1 MWHHECRIC
10 SFKRLS
16 LSIDFIET
24 EVRKTWNDLC
34 QTIFDGKLKESTRI
48 NKKGEA
54 RINAT
59 GVISTEINFLKSKNY
74 EVFLRGSGI
83 DSNNKLFCL
92 CGIDMYH
99 QWIWIKGEY
108 IIYLLEKDNYL

>member
-16 LSIDFIET
+16 FSIDFIET
-24 EVRKTWNDLC
+24 EVRKTWNDLR

-59 GVISTEINFLKSKNY
+59 GVISTEINFPKSKNY
-74 EVFLRGSGI
+74 KVFVRGSGI

-99 QWIWIKGEY
+99 QWIWVKGRVFVDILY
-108 IIYLLEKDNYL
+108 KVNYL